1 MKIFSKI
8 LALGLALSLGFALAS
23 CAVAQPEE
31 EIEANKATSVEAE
44 KEKDGGDTGNT
55 KTDDSKV
62 LVMATNA
69 YFPPYEYY
77 EGSEITGIDAEIA
90 KAIADKL
97 GMELQIE
104 DVEFDSIIA
113 GVQSGK
119 FDMGMAGMTV
129 TEERQMSVN
138 FSDPYATGIQVIIV
152 KEDSAITDID
162 SLYDGDYLIGVQ
174 QGTTGDIYISEDIG
188 DDAVIRYSK
197 GNDAVL
203 ALVSGKVDAVVIDNE
218 PAKAYVDANPGLK
231 ILETPYTVEDYA
243 ICFAKDN
250 EELRDQVNGAL
261 KELTEDGTIA
271 AIIEKYIPS
280 NG

>member
-174 QGTTGDIYISEDIG
+174 QGTTGDIYISDDIG

>member
-55 KTDDSKV
+55 KADDSKV

-90 KAIADKL
+90 KAIAGKL

>member
-90 KAIADKL
+90 KAIAGKL

>member
-90 KAIADKL
+90 KAIAGKL

-174 QGTTGDIYISEDIG
+174 QGTTGDIYISDDIG

>member
-1 MKIFSKI
+1 MFSKI

-31 EIEANKATSVEAE
+31 EIEANKATSVEA
-44 KEKDGGDTGNT
+44 EKDGGDTGNT

-90 KAIADKL
+90 KAIAGKL